1 MQTVIEA
8 DELPQDVAGAEELL
22 QRHSEHK
29 SEIDARKNSF
39 KAFQKEGQ
47 KLISAKHYAK
57 EEVSIIIK

>member
-29 SEIDARKNSF
+29 SEVDARRNSF
-39 KAFQKEGQ
+39 LTFQREGQ
-47 KLISAKHYAK
+47 RLIASSHYAK
-57 EEVSIIIK
+57 EEVRCLM